1 MQKRIHDLE
10 TKLNTPGDNR
20 MRYFNLAMAGS
31 RTSSQ
36 NGGTN
41 SSGLGSRATSQ
52 NGSVKGSG
60 DLQERGQGKRLQNDE
75 LRNSKKEVKKLY
87 IEASSD
93 KELHCLF
100 CGRTADISK
109 KLVISMAHIVSSGA
123 DDYSDFGPKNQYPDE
138 MNPFSRRNLLPLC
151 VTSGFMIDGK
161 RSCHS
166 LYDAHMAVLI
176 YNPFESKYD
185 VHLLGDGNQISVS
198 PTSMS
203 IPSEC
208 TPYHRLLTWRAKK
221 CLLEYSLKGEHSDI
235 LDETIK
241 TLEVKVQ
248 LNEGMIT
255 GPFGSSLASSISN
268 KNESVDS

>member
-1 MQKRIHDLE
+1 MQKRIEDLE
-10 TKLNTPGDNR
+10 TKLNSPRDNR
-20 MRYFNLAMAGS
+20 MSYFNLAMPSS

-41 SSGLGSRATSQ
+41 SSGVGSRASNQ

-60 DLQERGQGKRLQNDE
+60 DLQERGQGKRRQNDE
-75 LRNSKKEVKKLY
+75 LYNSKQEVRKLY
-87 IEASSD
+87 TEASSD
-93 KELHCLF
+93 KKLHCLF
-100 CGRTADISK
+100 CGRTADESK

-123 DDYSDFGPKNQYPDE
+123 DDYSDFGLKNQYPNE
-138 MNPFSRRNLLPLC
+138 MNPYSCRNLLPLC
-151 VTSGFMIDGK
+151 GTLGFMIDGK
-161 RSCHS
+161 YSCHH
-166 LYDAHMAVLI
+166 LYDTHMAVLI

-185 VHLLGDGNQISVS
+185 VHLLGDDKEISVR

-203 IPSEC
+203 IPSGC

-221 CLLEYSLKGEHSDI
+221 CLHEYGLTGVHSDV
-235 LDETIK
+235 LNETIK
-241 TLEVKVQ
+241 SLEVKVQ

-255 GPFGSSLASSISN
+255 GPFGSSLASSITN

>member
-1 MQKRIHDLE
+1 MRERIDDLK

-20 MRYFNLAMAGS
+20 MSYFNLAMAS
-31 RTSSQ
+31 SKRSSQ
-36 NGGTN
+36 NGGPN
-41 SSGLGSRATSQ
+41 SSGVGSRATSQ

-60 DLQERGQGKRLQNDE
+60 DLQERGQGKRQQNDE
-75 LRNSKKEVKKLY
+75 LWNSKQEVKKLY
-87 IEASSD
+87 TEASSD

-109 KLVISMAHIVSSGA
+109 KLVISMAYIVSSGA

-138 MNPFSRRNLLPLC
+138 MNPLSCRNLLPLC
-151 VTSGFMIDGK
+151 GTMGSMVDGK
-161 RSCHS
+161 RSCHN

-185 VHLLGDGNQISVS
+185 VHLLGDKEISVR

-203 IPSEC
+203 IPSGC
-208 TPYHRLLTWRAKK
+208 TPYHRLLTWHAKK
-221 CLLEYSLKGEHSDI
+221 CLHEYSLTGQHSDI

-241 TLEVKVQ
+241 SLEVKVQ

-255 GPFGSSLASSISN
+255 GPFGSSLASSITN
-268 KNESVDS
+268 KNVSVDS